1 MQVVLVYSGYEAL
14 DAAIDMRWDNNIY
27 EYQMR
32 TFSYNSHP
40 LSSIMYDILNNIMDD
55 FKTPLAVV
63 VAYDKQFAS
72 GLSVYEDIY
81 HSLCRNANEP
91 LVDGLDI
98 PVYFQTNQE
107 NRGIIDVRKG
117 INADKVVVL
126 LLIDLCMF
134 NGSDWTNYIDE
145 VVKEDK
151 AGTVEVLPVALCQ
164 YAFQIHPELGEQ
176 QYIRL
181 QNYDIRDC
189 WQEFLIRFYDDLIR
203 TLRAS
208 NEKLQIFI
216 SHTKKDN
223 DHLGIEKANELKAHL
238 RADTKLN
245 SFYDANDILDGYSFG
260 DQIKENV
267 KKSLLVILET
277 ETYSDR
283 EWCRIEAIVGKENHV
298 PTVVVS
304 LFNGKILR
312 TFPYL
317 GNTPKIRFDGKWDEV
332 ICLLLRTAL
341 DKYYEE
347 KYLEKFKQADGKVI
361 PMMPEFINIGN
372 IDRVKQILYPEPPL
386 GNEELEVVKRQ
397 FPNITFSTPSQ
408 LFANSRFLDG
418 KNIAISISESPDSST
433 KGIGKTMF
441 EDLSVELARHLLISG
456 AHLVYGGDLSPGG
469 FTELFKDLA
478 YQYGIYEKDKSL
490 KNYFT
495 NYLAWPIYIGMTP
508 ASQAEYKAC
517 RVNCQ
522 KAEIPDTIP
531 VGLRDLMLPPTTVE
545 NLYYWAESLKAMRQ
559 EMESHIDARI
569 ILGGRVTGFKG
580 YMPGLYE
587 EAVNAEKA
595 NHPIF
600 LLGGFGGASACLIQL
615 IKGETSSDKLFEEC
629 CSHHIYQEFVSY
641 LDKEKEEMNF
651 KVLDVF
657 SNNMDILKN
666 GLSKEDNERLFVTTN
681 VTEIIA
687 LVLKGLHTL
696 GS

>member
-1 MQVVLVYSGYEAL
+1 
-14 DAAIDMRWDNNIY
+14 
-27 EYQMR
+27 
-32 TFSYNSHP
+32 
-40 LSSIMYDILNNIMDD
+40 MDD
-55 FKTPLAVV
+55 FKTPLAIV
-63 VAYDKQFAS
+63 VAYDKQFTG
-72 GLSVYEDIY
+72 GLSIYEDLY
-81 HSLCRNANEP
+81 HLLCRNANEP
-91 LVDGLDI
+91 LIDGLDI

-107 NRGIIDVRKG
+107 DGIIYDVRKT

-126 LLIDLCMF
+126 LLVDLCMF
-134 NGSDWTNYIDE
+134 NSSAWTNYINELVNDDKNG
-145 VVKEDK
+145 VVK
-151 AGTVEVLPVALCQ
+151 VLPVALCQ
-164 YAFQIHPELGEQ
+164 YAFDINHELGKQ

-181 QNYDIRDC
+181 KSYDIRAC

-203 TLRAS
+203 TVCDS
-208 NEKLQIFI
+208 QEKLQIFI
-216 SHTKKDN
+216 SHTKKDE

-304 LFNGKILR
+304 LFNGKIPR

-317 GNTPKIRFDGKWDEV
+317 GNTPKIRFEGNWDEV

-347 KYLEKFKQADGKVI
+347 RYLENFRQANSKVI
-361 PMMPEFINIGN
+361 PMMPEFINIGKVDGVN
-372 IDRVKQILYPEPPL
+372 QIFYPEPPL

-397 FPNITFSTPSQ
+397 FPTITFNTPSQ
-408 LFANSRFLDG
+408 IFSASRFLEG
-418 KNIAISISESPDSST
+418 KSVAISISESPDSST
-433 KGIGKTMF
+433 LGIGKAMF

-456 AHLVYGGDLSPGG
+456 AHLVYGGDLRPGG

-478 YQYGIYEKDKSL
+478 YQYGIYEKDKTL

-495 NYLAWPIYIGMTP
+495 NYLAWPIYIGMSPST
-508 ASQAEYKAC
+508 QAEYKSC
-517 RVNCQ
+517 RVLCL
-522 KAEIPDTIP
+522 KSTIPDTIP
-531 VGLRDLMLPPTTVE
+531 TDLHSQMVPPSTVE
-545 NLYYWAESLKAMRQ
+545 NLYYWAESLKAMRL
-559 EMESHIDARI
+559 EMESNIDARI

-587 EAVNAEKA
+587 EAVNAAKA
-595 NHPIF
+595 NHPLF
-600 LLGGFGGASACLIQL
+600 LLGGFGGASARLIQL
-615 IKGETSSDKLFEEC
+615 IKGETSSDNLFEEC
-629 CSHHIYQEFVSY
+629 CSNHSYQDFVSY
-641 LDKEKEEMNF
+641 LDKEKAEMNF
-651 KVLDVF
+651 KALDVF
-657 SNNMDILKN
+657 SNNMDVLKN

-696 GS
+696 GR

>member
-1 MQVVLVYSGYEAL
+1 
-14 DAAIDMRWDNNIY
+14 
-27 EYQMR
+27 
-32 TFSYNSHP
+32 
-40 LSSIMYDILNNIMDD
+40 MDD
-55 FKTPLAVV
+55 FKTPLAIV
-63 VAYDKQFAS
+63 VAYDKQFTG
-72 GLSVYEDIY
+72 GLSIYEDLY
-81 HSLCRNANEP
+81 HLLCRNANEP
-91 LVDGLDI
+91 LIDGLDI

-107 NRGIIDVRKG
+107 DGIIYDVRKT

-126 LLIDLCMF
+126 LLVDLCMF
-134 NGSDWTNYIDE
+134 NSSAWTDYINELVNDNKNG
-145 VVKEDK
+145 VVK
-151 AGTVEVLPVALCQ
+151 VLPVALCQ
-164 YAFQIHPELGEQ
+164 YAFDINHELGKQ

-181 QNYDIRDC
+181 KSYDIRAC

-203 TLRAS
+203 TVCDS
-208 NEKLQIFI
+208 QEKLQIFI
-216 SHTKKDN
+216 SHTKKDE
-223 DHLGIEKANELKAHL
+223 DRLGIEKANELKAYL

-260 DQIKENV
+260 DQIKANL

-277 ETYSDR
+277 STYSDR

-304 LFNGKILR
+304 LFNGMIPR

-317 GNTPKIRFDGKWDEV
+317 GNTPKIRFGGNWDEV

-347 KYLEKFKQADGKVI
+347 RYLENFSQANSKVI
-361 PMMPEFINIGN
+361 PMMPEFINIGKVDGVN
-372 IDRVKQILYPEPPL
+372 QILYPEPPL

-397 FPNITFSTPSQ
+397 FPTITFNTPSQ
-408 LFANSRFLDG
+408 IFSTSRFLEG
-418 KNIAISISESPDSST
+418 KNVAISISESPDSST
-433 KGIGKTMF
+433 LGIGKAMF

-456 AHLVYGGDLSPGG
+456 AHLVYGGDLRPGG

-478 YQYGIYEKDKSL
+478 YQYGIYEKDKSF

-508 ASQAEYKAC
+508 ASQAEYKFC

-531 VGLRDLMLPPTTVE
+531 VGLRDLMVPPTTVE
-545 NLYYWAESLKAMRQ
+545 NLYYWAESLKSMRH
-559 EMESHIDARI
+559 EMESHIDVRI

-587 EAVNAEKA
+587 EAINAAKA
-595 NHPIF
+595 NHPLY
-600 LLGGFGGASACLIQL
+600 LLGGFGGASARLIQL

-629 CSHHIYQEFVSY
+629 CSHHLYQEFVSY
-641 LDKEKEEMNF
+641 LDKEKAEMNF

-657 SNNMDILKN
+657 SNNMSVLKN
-666 GLSKEDNERLFVTTN
+666 GLSKEENEQLFVTTN

-696 GS
+696 GR

>member
-1 MQVVLVYSGYEAL
+1 
-14 DAAIDMRWDNNIY
+14 
-27 EYQMR
+27 
-32 TFSYNSHP
+32 
-40 LSSIMYDILNNIMDD
+40 MDD
-55 FKTPLAVV
+55 FKTPLAIV
-63 VAYDKQFAS
+63 VAYDMQFTE
-72 GLSVYEDIY
+72 GLSIYEDLY
-81 HSLCRNANEP
+81 HLLCRNANEP

-107 NRGIIDVRKG
+107 DGNIYDVRKA

-126 LLIDLCMF
+126 LLVDLCMF
-134 NGSDWTNYIDE
+134 NSSVWANYINELVNDE
-145 VVKEDK
+145 KNGVVK
-151 AGTVEVLPVALCQ
+151 VLPVALCQ
-164 YAFQIHPELGEQ
+164 YAFEINHELGKQ

-181 QNYDIRDC
+181 KNFDIRDC
-189 WQEFLIRFYDDLIR
+189 WKEFLIRFYDDLIR
-203 TLRAS
+203 TLCKS
-208 NEKLQIFI
+208 QEKLQIFI
-216 SHTKKDN
+216 SHTKKDE
-223 DHLGIEKANELKAHL
+223 DRMGIEKANELKAYL

-260 DQIKENV
+260 DQIKENL

-277 ETYSDR
+277 STYSDR

-304 LFNGKILR
+304 LFNCVIPR

-317 GNTPKIRFDGKWDEV
+317 GNTPKIRFDGSWDDV
-332 ICLLLRTAL
+332 LCLLLRTAL

-347 KYLEKFKQADGKVI
+347 IYLENFSQANSKVI
-361 PMMPEFINIGN
+361 PMMPEFINIGGVDGVN
-372 IDRVKQILYPEPPL
+372 QILYPEPPL

-397 FPNITFSTPSQ
+397 FPTITFNTPSQ
-408 LFANSRFLDG
+408 IFAASRFLEG
-418 KNIAISISESPDSST
+418 KNVAISISESPDSSSL
-433 KGIGKTMF
+433 GIGKAMF
-441 EDLSVELARHLLISG
+441 EDLSVELARHLLVSG
-456 AHLVYGGDLSPGG
+456 AHLVYGGDLRPGG

-478 YQYGIYEKDKSL
+478 YQYGIYEKDKTL

-531 VGLRDLMLPPTTVE
+531 VALRDLMVPPTTVE
-545 NLYYWAESLKAMRQ
+545 NLYYWAESLRAMRQ

-569 ILGGRVTGFKG
+569 ILGGRITGFKG

-587 EAVNAEKA
+587 EATYAAKA
-595 NHPIF
+595 NHPLF
-600 LLGGFGGASACLIQL
+600 LLGGFGGASARLIQL
-615 IKGETSSDKLFEEC
+615 IKGETSSEKLFAEC
-629 CSHHIYQEFVSY
+629 CSNHSYQDFVSY

-651 KVLDVF
+651 KALDVF
-657 SNNMDILKN
+657 SNNMDVLKN

-696 GS
+696 GR

>member
-1 MQVVLVYSGYEAL
+1 
-14 DAAIDMRWDNNIY
+14 MRWDNNIY

>member
-1 MQVVLVYSGYEAL
+1 ME
-14 DAAIDMRWDNNIY
+14 N
-27 EYQMR
+27 
-32 TFSYNSHP
+32 
-40 LSSIMYDILNNIMDD
+40 

-63 VAYDKQFAS
+63 VAYDKQYTG
-72 GLSVYEDIY
+72 GLSVYEDLY

-98 PVYFQTNQE
+98 PVYFQTNLSNGE
-107 NRGIIDVRKG
+107 IIDVRKG

-126 LLIDLCMF
+126 LLVDIFMF
-134 NGSDWTNYIDE
+134 NSSDWTNYIDE
-145 VVKEDK
+145 LVKEDK
-151 AGTVEVLPVALCQ
+151 AGAVKVLPVALCQ

-181 QNYDIRDC
+181 KSYEIRNC

-203 TLRAS
+203 TLRTS
-208 NEKLQIFI
+208 HEKLQIFI
-216 SHTKKDN
+216 SHTKKGD
-223 DHLGIEKANELKAHL
+223 DHLGVEKANELKAYL

-260 DQIKENV
+260 AQIKENV

-283 EWCRIEAIVGKENHV
+283 EWCRIEAIAGKENHV
-298 PTVVVS
+298 PAVVVS
-304 LFNGKILR
+304 LFNGKISR

-317 GNTPKIRFDGKWDEV
+317 GNTPKIRFNGKWDDV

-347 KYLEKFKQADGKVI
+347 KYLVKFKQADSKVI
-361 PMMPEFINIGN
+361 PMMPEFINIGK
-372 IDRVKQILYPEPPL
+372 IYGVKQILYPEPPL
-386 GNEELEVVKRQ
+386 GNEELEIVKRQ
-397 FPNITFSTPSQ
+397 FPTIAFNTPSQ
-408 LFANSRFLDG
+408 IFANSRFLNG
-418 KNIAISISESPDSST
+418 KNIAISISESPDSSN
-433 KGIGKTMF
+433 KGIGKAMF

-456 AHLVYGGDLSPGG
+456 AHLVYGGDLRPGG

-508 ASQAEYKAC
+508 ATQAEYKSC

-522 KAEIPDTIP
+522 KAAIPDTIP
-531 VGLRDLMLPPTTVE
+531 MGLRDLMIPPTTVE
-545 NLYYWAESLKAMRQ
+545 NTYYWSESLKAMRQ

-587 EAVNAEKA
+587 EAINAA
-595 NHPIF
+595 NFHHPIY
-600 LLGGFGGASACLIQL
+600 LLGGFGGAALHLIQL
-615 IKGETSSDKLFEEC
+615 IKGETTSDKLFEEC
-629 CSHHIYQEFVSY
+629 CSNHSYQEFVSY
-641 LDKEKEEMNF
+641 LNKEKKEMNF
-651 KVLDVF
+651 NPLDVF
-657 SNNMDILKN
+657 VNNMGLLNN
-666 GLSKEDNERLFVTTN
+666 GLSDDENERLFVTTN

-687 LVLKGLHTL
+687 LVLKGLQTV

>member
-1 MQVVLVYSGYEAL
+1 
-14 DAAIDMRWDNNIY
+14 
-27 EYQMR
+27 
-32 TFSYNSHP
+32 
-40 LSSIMYDILNNIMDD
+40 MDD
-55 FKTPLAVV
+55 FKTPLAIV
-63 VAYDKQFAS
+63 VAYDKQFTG
-72 GLSVYEDIY
+72 GLSIYEDLY
-81 HSLCRNANEP
+81 HLLCRNANEP
-91 LVDGLDI
+91 LIDGLDI

-107 NRGIIDVRKG
+107 DGIIYDIRKT

-126 LLIDLCMF
+126 LLVDLCMF
-134 NGSDWTNYIDE
+134 NSSAWTDYINELVNDDKNG
-145 VVKEDK
+145 VVK
-151 AGTVEVLPVALCQ
+151 VLPVALCQ
-164 YAFQIHPELGEQ
+164 YAFNINHELGKQ

-181 QNYDIRDC
+181 KSYDIRAC

-203 TLRAS
+203 TVCDS
-208 NEKLQIFI
+208 QEQLQIFI
-216 SHTKKDN
+216 SHTKKDE
-223 DHLGIEKANELKAHL
+223 DRLGIEKANELKAYL

-260 DQIKENV
+260 DQIKENL

-277 ETYSDR
+277 STYSDR

-298 PTVVVS
+298 PTIVVS
-304 LFNGKILR
+304 LFNGMISR

-317 GNTPKIRFDGKWDEV
+317 GNTPKIRFDGNWDEV

-347 KYLEKFKQADGKVI
+347 RYLENFSQANSKVI
-361 PMMPEFINIGN
+361 PMMPEFINIGKVDGVN
-372 IDRVKQILYPEPPL
+372 QILYPEPPL

-397 FPNITFSTPSQ
+397 FPTITFNTPSQ
-408 LFANSRFLDG
+408 IFSTSRFLEG
-418 KNIAISISESPDSST
+418 KNVAISISESPDSST
-433 KGIGKTMF
+433 LGIGKAMF

-456 AHLVYGGDLSPGG
+456 AHLVYGGDLRPGG

-478 YQYGIYEKDKSL
+478 YQYGIYEKDKSF

-508 ASQAEYKAC
+508 ASQAEYKFC
-517 RVNCQ
+517 RVNCHN
-522 KAEIPDTIP
+522 AEIPDTIP
-531 VGLRDLMLPPTTVE
+531 VGLRDLMVSPTTVE
-545 NLYYWAESLKAMRQ
+545 NLYYWAESLKSMRH

-587 EAVNAEKA
+587 EAINAAKA
-595 NHPIF
+595 NHPLY
-600 LLGGFGGASACLIQL
+600 LLGGFGGASARLIQL

-629 CSHHIYQEFVSY
+629 CSHHLYQEFVSY
-641 LDKEKEEMNF
+641 LDKEKGEMNF

-657 SNNMDILKN
+657 SNNMSVLKN
-666 GLSKEDNERLFVTTN
+666 GLSKEENEQLFVTTN

-696 GS
+696 GR

>member
-1 MQVVLVYSGYEAL
+1 
-14 DAAIDMRWDNNIY
+14 MRWDNNIY

-164 YAFQIHPELGEQ
+164 YAFQIHSELGEQ

-347 KYLEKFKQADGKVI
+347 KYLEKFKQAYGKVI

-372 IDRVKQILYPEPPL
+372 IDGVKQILYPEPPL

-587 EAVNAEKA
+587 EAVNAAKA

>member
-1 MQVVLVYSGYEAL
+1 M
-14 DAAIDMRWDNNIY
+14 N
-27 EYQMR
+27 
-32 TFSYNSHP
+32 
-40 LSSIMYDILNNIMDD
+40 

-63 VAYDKQFAS
+63 VAYDKQFAG

-107 NRGIIDVRKG
+107 NGEFIDVRKG
-117 INADKVVVL
+117 INADKIVVL
-126 LLIDLCMF
+126 LLIDLYMF

-145 VVKEDK
+145 LVKEDK
-151 AGTVEVLPVALCQ
+151 AGTVKVLPVALCQ

-208 NEKLQIFI
+208 NDKLQIFI

-223 DHLGIEKANELKAHL
+223 DHLGIEKANELKAYL

-260 DQIKENV
+260 DQITENV

-283 EWCRIEAIVGKENHV
+283 EWCRIEVIVGKENHV

-304 LFNGKILR
+304 LFNGKIPR

-332 ICLLLRTAL
+332 ICMLLRTAL

-372 IDRVKQILYPEPPL
+372 IDGVKRILYPEPPL
-386 GNEELEVVKRQ
+386 GNEELDVVKRQ

-408 LFANSRFLDG
+408 LFANSRFLEG
-418 KNIAISISESPDSST
+418 KNVAISISESPDSST
-433 KGIGKTMF
+433 LGIGKAMF

-456 AHLVYGGDLSPGG
+456 AHLVYGGDLRPGG

-478 YQYGIYEKDKSL
+478 YQYGIYEKDKSF

-508 ASQAEYKAC
+508 AVQAEYKSC

-531 VGLRDLMLPPTTVE
+531 VGLRDLMVPPTTVE

-569 ILGGRVTGFKG
+569 ILGGRITGFKG

-587 EAVNAEKA
+587 EAVNATKA

-600 LLGGFGGASACLIQL
+600 LLGGFGGASARLIQL
-615 IKGETSSDKLFEEC
+615 IKGEASSDKLFEEC

-641 LDKEKEEMNF
+641 LDKEKEDMNF
-651 KVLDVF
+651 KALDVF

-666 GLSKEDNERLFVTTN
+666 GLSKDENEKLFVTTN
-681 VTEIIA
+681 ITEIIA
-687 LVLKGLHTL
+687 LVLKGLHTP
-696 GS
+696 GR

>member
-1 MQVVLVYSGYEAL
+1 
-14 DAAIDMRWDNNIY
+14 
-27 EYQMR
+27 
-32 TFSYNSHP
+32 
-40 LSSIMYDILNNIMDD
+40 MDD
-55 FKTPLAVV
+55 FKTPLAIV
-63 VAYDKQFAS
+63 VAYDKQFTG
-72 GLSVYEDIY
+72 GLSIYEDLY
-81 HSLCRNANEP
+81 HLLCRNANEP
-91 LVDGLDI
+91 LIDGLDI

-107 NRGIIDVRKG
+107 DGIIYDVRKT

-126 LLIDLCMF
+126 LLVDLCMF
-134 NGSDWTNYIDE
+134 NSSAWTNYINELVNDDKNG
-145 VVKEDK
+145 VVK
-151 AGTVEVLPVALCQ
+151 VLPVALCQ
-164 YAFQIHPELGEQ
+164 YAFDINHELGKQ

-181 QNYDIRDC
+181 KSYDIRAC

-203 TLRAS
+203 TVCDS
-208 NEKLQIFI
+208 QEKLQIFI
-216 SHTKKDN
+216 SHTKKDE
-223 DHLGIEKANELKAHL
+223 DRLGIEKANELKAYL

-260 DQIKENV
+260 DQIKENL

-277 ETYSDR
+277 STYSDR

-304 LFNGKILR
+304 LFNGLIPR

-317 GNTPKIRFDGKWDEV
+317 GNTPKIRFGGNWDEV

-347 KYLEKFKQADGKVI
+347 RYLENFSQANSKVI
-361 PMMPEFINIGN
+361 PMMPEFINIGKVDGVN
-372 IDRVKQILYPEPPL
+372 QILYPEPPL

-397 FPNITFSTPSQ
+397 FPTIAFNTPSQ
-408 LFANSRFLDG
+408 IFSASRFLEG
-418 KNIAISISESPDSST
+418 KNVAISISESPDSST
-433 KGIGKTMF
+433 LGIGKAMF

-456 AHLVYGGDLSPGG
+456 AHLVYGGDLRPGG
-469 FTELFKDLA
+469 FTELFKDLS
-478 YQYGIYEKDKSL
+478 YQYGIYEKDKSFN
-490 KNYFT
+490 NYFT

-531 VGLRDLMLPPTTVE
+531 VDLRDLMVPPTTVE
-545 NLYYWAESLKAMRQ
+545 NLYYWAESLKSMRQ

-587 EAVNAEKA
+587 EAINAAKA
-595 NHPIF
+595 NHPLF
-600 LLGGFGGASACLIQL
+600 LLGGFGGASVRLIQL
-615 IKGETSSDKLFEEC
+615 IQGETSSEKLFEEC
-629 CSHHIYQEFVSY
+629 CSHHLYQEFVSY
-641 LDKEKEEMNF
+641 LDKEKAEMNF

-657 SNNMDILKN
+657 SNNMSVLKN
-666 GLSKEDNERLFVTTN
+666 GLSKEENEQLFVTTN

-696 GS
+696 GR